1 MTDNLKKKLD
11 YHYRQFNNKSIVP
24 DPVLFPHRYTDYR
37 DIEISAFVSS
47 LFAYG
52 NISQILKTL
61 DEIHSIMQNKPYEF
75 VLDFSWNS
83 KVFDKLK
90 YRFYNPHDI
99 KLLFYALNRIYVQY
113 DSLKYLFLLYHF
125 EKEEN
130 LKSSI
135 SFFVKNIIDIMNK
148 KGKVTAGIK
157 FMLPDPAKNSACKR
171 MNLFLRWMVRKDN
184 IDFGLWHEIGTDKLV
199 IPVDTH
205 VARISKSL
213 GLTRRKIIN
222 WKMAEEITG
231 NLKKFNPSDPVKYD
245 FAICHIGMNK
255 KRI

>member
-11 YHYRQFNNKSIVP
+11 YHYRQFNGKTIVP
-24 DPVLFPHRYTDYR
+24 DPVLFPHRYADYR

-61 DEIHSIMQNKPYEF
+61 DEIHSIMQNRPYEF
-75 VLDFSWNS
+75 TLDFSLNS

-90 YRFYNPHDI
+90 YRFYTPHDI

-135 SFFVKNIIDIMNK
+135 SFFVNNIIDIMSK
-148 KGKVTAGIK
+148 KGEVTAGIK
-157 FMLPDPAKNSACKR
+157 FMLPDPMKSSACKR

-231 NLKKFNPSDPVKYD
+231 NLKKFNPYDPVKYD

-255 KRI
+255 KKI

>member
-1 MTDNLKKKLD
+1 M
-11 YHYRQFNNKSIVP
+11 S
-24 DPVLFPHRYTDYR
+24 
-37 DIEISAFVSS
+37 
-47 LFAYG
+47 
-52 NISQILKTL
+52 
-61 DEIHSIMQNKPYEF
+61 
-75 VLDFSWNS
+75 
-83 KVFDKLK
+83 
-90 YRFYNPHDI
+90 
-99 KLLFYALNRIYVQY
+99 
-113 DSLKYLFLLYHF
+113 
-125 EKEEN
+125 
-130 LKSSI
+130 
-135 SFFVKNIIDIMNK
+135 K
-148 KGKVTAGIK
+148 KGKVTGGIK

-255 KRI
+255 KKI